1 MSQAR
6 SSSLTVSVSRGAHQ
20 EPLALLDQGCLL
32 RDGLQQPDG
41 EQCAPSRRS
50 FQGARRALFPSTGM
64 KSSEI
69 KAETQAK
76 GDNAQSLSKN
86 GTFKGRLPLFFMW
99 NECPLL
105 KGNSQGV

>member
-1 MSQAR
+1 MLQAR
-6 SSSLTVSVSRGAHQ
+6 SSLLTGSVSRGAHR

-41 EQCAPSRRS
+41 EQCAPSRHS
-50 FQGARRALFPSTGM
+50 SQDTRRAVFPSTGV

-76 GDNAQSLSKN
+76 GDNAQSSPKWY
-86 GTFKGRLPLFFMW
+86 F
-99 NECPLL
+99 
-105 KGNSQGV
+105 